1 MKTSNSQRGLT
12 LVETLVAL
20 AILGAV
26 AAAVLALI
34 SQNARFSAE
43 AEDRLIAGMLV
54 DNLMTENLARWS
66 RLERGESEREA
77 EFGGRRWIVKESI
90 FEAAGGLVRI
100 EVKILDPAG
109 RQTQASAVT
118 LKAERR

>member
-1 MKTSNSQRGLT
+1 MRACKSQQGLT
-12 LVETLVAL
+12 LVETLIAL

-34 SQNARFSAE
+34 SQNTRFSAA
-43 AEDRLIAGMLV
+43 AEDRLLARVVL
-54 DNLMTENLARWS
+54 DNLMTEDLGRLAP
-66 RLERGESEREA
+66 LERGATGRET
-77 EFGGRRWIVKESI
+77 ELGGRRWIIEKTVVEVT
-90 FEAAGGLVRI
+90 GGLVRI
-100 EVKILDPAG
+100 EIKVLDPVG